1 MSQLVLQAEI
11 TKLARLLG
19 VAEKKV
25 EFLMVEDV
33 QSLRALRAAC
43 SAAMFQGDAK
53 MFTRLAAASK
63 LMPSA
68 LAAII
73 AHKAIGPVLNAR
85 VAGLVDPDKAVDIS
99 KRLPIPFL
107 ADVSA
112 EIDPRSAGPL
122 LRKMPV
128 QVNVDVGME
137 LLRRKEYIAL
147 ARFVEDVTDECIQAI
162 MTELPD
168 DAILRIGAYVE
179 SNKRMDELI
188 AMLSDDRLQGT
199 VRAAVAE
206 PNVLWVWTL
215 SIMESVSPKARRR
228 LGDIALK
235 EQGAIESM
243 AKALKQQ
250 GLWDSMLAISKD
262 MSKSVQAKY
271 AAAA

>member
-1 MSQLVLQAEI
+1 MSRLALQAEI

-19 VAEKKV
+19 VAEKKI
-25 EFLMVEDV
+25 EFLMVEDLA
-33 QSLRALRAAC
+33 SLRALRAAC

-53 MFTRLAAASK
+53 MFHRLASASK
-63 LMPSA
+63 LMPSS

-137 LLRRKEYIAL
+137 LLRRKEYITL

-162 MTELPD
+162 VEKLPD
-168 DAILRIGAYVE
+168 DAVLRIGAYVE
-179 SNKRMDELI
+179 SSKRLDELI
-188 AMLSDDRLQGT
+188 GMLSDERMLGT
-199 VRAAVAE
+199 LRAAAKE
-206 PNVLWVWTL
+206 PEVLWDWTL
-215 SIMESVSPKARRR
+215 IIWESVSSKTRHR
-228 LGDIALK
+228 LGDLAFLEEPTMI
-235 EQGAIESM
+235 SM
-243 AKALKQQ
+243 AKTLKKQ
-250 GLWDSMLAISKD
+250 GLWDSVLAIGKD
-262 MSKSVQAKY
+262 MSKAVQSKL
-271 AAAA
+271 AAL

>member
-19 VAEKKV
+19 VAEKKI

-33 QSLRALRAAC
+33 ASLRALRKAC
-43 SAAMFQGDAK
+43 SVSMFQGDVK

-112 EIDPRSAGPL
+112 QIDPRSAGAV

-128 QVNVDVGME
+128 QINVDVGME
-137 LLRRKEYIAL
+137 LVRRKEYITL
-147 ARFVEDVTDECIQAI
+147 ARFVEDITDECIRAI
-162 MTELPD
+162 VAKLPD

-179 SNKRMDELI
+179 SNQRMDELI
-188 AMLSDDRLQGT
+188 GMLSDARLRDT
-199 VRAAVAE
+199 MRAAVAE
-206 PNVLWVWTL
+206 PDVLWAWTL
-215 SIMESVSPKARRR
+215 SIMEAVSPKARRR
-228 LGDIALK
+228 LGDLALS
-235 EQGAIESM
+235 EDGATESM
-243 AKALKQQ
+243 AKTLKKQ
-250 GLWDSMLAISKD
+250 GLWNSMLALSKD
-262 MSKSVQAKY
+262 MSKPVQAKY
-271 AAAA
+271 AAF